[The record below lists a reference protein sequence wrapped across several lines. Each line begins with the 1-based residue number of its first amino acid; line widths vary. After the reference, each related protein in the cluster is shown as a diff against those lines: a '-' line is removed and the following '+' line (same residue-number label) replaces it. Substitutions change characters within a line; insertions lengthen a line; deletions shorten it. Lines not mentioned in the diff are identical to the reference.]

1 MTEEELTEQAVL
13 ISVQHE
19 AERLSE
25 EQLQSLL
32 TLGEQLAEAEERA
45 LDAQGRATVYEWVSA
60 VESASWWR
68 VSALQEQVAVIL
80 PAGSASGDH
89 ARLSAVVAAIAGGDA
104 LLAWALVARY
114 RSEPCRPET
123 HEQLSSYDK
132 DADRLYEGQRQGGAV
147 SFVSVRET
155 T

>member
-1 MTEEELTEQAVL
+1 M
-13 ISVQHE
+13 
-19 AERLSE
+19 
-25 EQLQSLL
+25 
-32 TLGEQLAEAEERA
+32 
-45 LDAQGRATVYEWVSA
+45 
-60 VESASWWR
+60 
-68 VSALQEQVAVIL
+68 IL
-80 PAGSASGDH
+80 PAGSASGARH